1 MSTRKTCAHCGSD
14 ALIRLSSID
23 SLLCNNCKQYT
34 NWKLK
39 PSEASMLIE
48 GRIGEDGESPV
59 MGCVTR
65 TPAELE
71 MDDD

>member
-1 MSTRKTCAHCGSD
+1 MPTRKTCAHCGSD

-23 SLLCNNCKQYT
+23 SLLCSDCKQYT

-48 GRIGEDGESPV
+48 GRVGEDDDSQV
-59 MGCVTR
+59 TGCVTR

>member
-1 MSTRKTCAHCGSD
+1 MSTRKLCAHCGSD

-23 SLLCNNCKQYT
+23 SLLCSDCKQYT

-48 GRIGEDGESPV
+48 GRVGQDDEV
-59 MGCVTR
+59 AVLGCVTR
-65 TPAELE
+65 TAEELAL
-71 MDDD
+71 DDD

>member
-23 SLLCNNCKQYT
+23 SLLCNDCKQYT

-39 PSEASMLIE
+39 PSEASMLID
-48 GRIGEDGESPV
+48 GRVGQDDEAGV
-59 MGCVTR
+59 LGCVTR
-65 TPAELE
+65 TADEFALDE
-71 MDDD
+71 D

>member
-1 MSTRKTCAHCGSD
+1 MPTRKTCAHCGSD

-23 SLLCNNCKQYT
+23 SLLCSDCKQYT

-48 GRIGEDGESPV
+48 GRVGEDDDSQV
-59 MGCVTR
+59 TGCVTR

-71 MDDD
+71 TDDD